1 MYVNR
6 GNVNGFFLHTT
17 PSRSMVTAI
26 VLLDTKRGKVNEV
39 ADTLAALD
47 GITEVHSVAGRVD
60 LVAMLRVAENEAL
73 ADLVTNQIRQ
83 VEGITD
89 TETLIGF
96 RVHSSHNLENMFGVG
111 MD

>member
-1 MYVNR
+1 
-6 GNVNGFFLHTT
+6 
-17 PSRSMVTAI
+17 MVTAI

-39 ADTLAALD
+39 ADALAALN

-73 ADLVTNQIRQ
+73 ADLVTNEIRQ

-89 TETLIGF
+89 TETLISF
-96 RVHSSHNLENMFGVG
+96 RVHSSHDLENMFGVG

>member
-1 MYVNR
+1 
-6 GNVNGFFLHTT
+6 
-17 PSRSMVTAI
+17 MVTAI

-39 ADTLAALD
+39 AD
-47 GITEVHSVAGRVD
+47 E
-60 LVAMLRVAENEAL
+60 
-73 ADLVTNQIRQ
+73 IRQ

-96 RVHSSHNLENMFGVG
+96 RVHSSHDLENMFGIG